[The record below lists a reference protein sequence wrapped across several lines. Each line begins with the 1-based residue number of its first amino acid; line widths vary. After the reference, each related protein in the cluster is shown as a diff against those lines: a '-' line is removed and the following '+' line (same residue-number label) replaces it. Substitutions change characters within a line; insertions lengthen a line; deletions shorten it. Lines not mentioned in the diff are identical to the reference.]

1 MWLHV
6 QGALPLL
13 TICLAAA
20 VCFGVVSFIVGHA
33 KPRP

>member
-1 MWLHV
+1 MWFHI

-20 VCFGVVSFIVGHA
+20 ICLSVVSFIVRQA
-33 KPRP
+33 KPHP